1 MKVVWFIVFV
11 LCVIC
16 VVYNIERLCEVANAQ
31 ESVLNQLLIGDTIKS
46 QQDSATLWLVVT
58 LIGGVISFLAFIFTS
73 SSEKE

>member
-11 LCVIC
+11 LCVIG

-31 ESVLNQLLIGDTIKS
+31 ESVLNQLLIGDTNKS
-46 QQDSATLWLVVT
+46 QKDSAT
-58 LIGGVISFLAFIFTS
+58 VISFLAFIFTS

>member
-11 LCVIC
+11 LCVIG

>member
-11 LCVIC
+11 LCVIG
-16 VVYNIERLCEVANAQ
+16 VVYNIERHCEVANAQ